1 MTQHEPQ
8 PEQHAEPVPASNGPL
23 VTPATDLTDGE
34 WHHLHPATPL
44 LRGGIALIAILG
56 VIVVNLRDR
65 LIGVFFPQ
73 WSSWDYE
80 GDAIDLVVE
89 GGFVP
94 IALGVVAVVL
104 VLFIAGF
111 WISWRMHTFRVTDEV
126 VEVRSGI
133 VFRTHRKA
141 PLDRIQGIDIQRP
154 FIARLFGAAKL
165 QVSQAGSDANVE
177 LSYLRSAQADDLR
190 RDILLLASGSAR
202 QGASLIAREGGLI
215 EQRVAELLAPELD
228 PDAAP
233 PESVVHIGAGRLAG
247 SLALSETTI
256 IAVIFLVGGIVFSV
270 FAESLG
276 PLLGVL
282 FPVIG
287 IGGYQVSQF
296 IKSLRYSI
304 ASTPDGIR
312 VGFGVLST
320 SNSTLP
326 PGRIHSVQVTQSLLW
341 RPAGWWMVR
350 VNRAAQ
356 ASASTS
362 QQTQSTTILPVGDLA
377 DVGRVLELILPDVGD
392 RAAILEGLVSKGDD
406 EGWTNSPPRARA
418 VRWFSRRRNGFRML
432 PGGIVLRHGQI
443 WRDIVV
449 VPEPRVQSVALHR
462 GPLGRAMRL
471 SRVYVHTVAG
481 PISPAIGAIDPDDA
495 RQLFEDVARATVEA
509 GLRDRTHRWRSA

>member
-1 MTQHEPQ
+1 MKE
-8 PEQHAEPVPASNGPL
+8 V
-23 VTPATDLTDGE
+23 DLTDGE
-34 WHHLHPATPL
+34 WHRLHPATPL

-65 LIGVFFPQ
+65 LIGIFFPQ
-73 WSSWDYE
+73 WSDWGDYE
-80 GDAIDLVVE
+80 GDPIDLVVE
-89 GGFVP
+89 NGLIP
-94 IALGVVAVVL
+94 IVLAVVAVVL
-104 VLFIAGF
+104 ILLIVGF
-111 WISWRMHTFRVTDEV
+111 WLSWRMHTFRVTDEL

-133 VFRTHRKA
+133 VFRTSRKA

-154 FIARLFGAAKL
+154 FIARIFGAAKL

-177 LSYLRSAQADDLR
+177 LSYLRSSHADDLR
-190 RDILLLASGSAR
+190 RDILLLASGTAR
-202 QGASLIAREGGLI
+202 QGASHTVREGGLI
-215 EQRVAELLAPELD
+215 EQRVSELLAPELD

-233 PESVVHIGAGRLAG
+233 PESVVRIGPGRLAG

-256 IAVIFLVGGIVFSV
+256 IAALFLVGGVVGSI
-270 FAESLG
+270 FAESPT
-276 PLLGVL
+276 PLFGVL

-296 IKSLRYSI
+296 VKSLRYSI

-312 VGFGVLST
+312 VGFGLLST

-341 RPAGWWMVR
+341 RPAGWWTIK

-356 ASASTS
+356 MSASTS
-362 QQTQSTTILPVGDLA
+362 QQTQSTTILPVGDLG
-377 DVGRVLELILPDVGD
+377 DVARVLELMLPDVED
-392 RAAILEGLVSKGDD
+392 HAAIIEGLVSKGDD

-432 PGGIVLRHGQI
+432 PGGVVLRHGQI

-449 VPEPRVQSVALHR
+449 VPQPRVQSVALHR
-462 GPLGRAMRL
+462 GPLGKWMRL
-471 SRVYVHTVAG
+471 ARVYVHTVAG
-481 PISPAIGAIDPDDA
+481 PITPAIGAIDFGDA
-495 RQLFEDVARATVEA
+495 TRFFEEVARTTVEA
-509 GLRDRTHRWRSA
+509 ELRDRTHRWRADAG